1 MKRGGYKEVVSREQ
15 TGDIEFVVQFRPADG
30 EPLITYEISILRIF
44 SEKASGWGN
53 LRQDDSGT
61 DLGLTV
67 GRLIIACSIIA
78 VNFPGKFDFLFSS
91 LDK

>member
-1 MKRGGYKEVVSREQ
+1 MGM
-15 TGDIEFVVQFRPADG
+15 
-30 EPLITYEISILRIF
+30 ISISFASLYHIIYKFIPFLRIF

-91 LDK
+91 LIDLLPFQKDVPMLWPGTG